1 MTVIDIKTVP
11 ETYVWGEVK
20 HFFRRNTE
28 SSTSSSAISIRGDI
42 NANNRQ
48 LIDLD
53 LRVNGFNNNVGL
65 RVFGSADLE
74 ENSIGVDHVL
84 ADASIDTP
92 IIGGKLKINPRYD
105 LRNKVLDATIG
116 YSFRDTSLNVDSQ
129 SKKLTISQNVGKNNR
144 IIPSII
150 IGKRD
155 FSLSYCRDLQE
166 GGQVMTTWKPDDC
179 ISIQWTD
186 GGWDAIIR
194 APIEGYY
201 KTNGGVKV
209 SMKQNVDVS
218 L

>member
-1 MTVIDIKTVP
+1 MRVGNLDCVRSIYFLPLTHRCFRLYYILPCI
-11 ETYVWGEVK
+11 
-20 HFFRRNTE
+20 FFGHNT
-28 SSTSSSAISIRGDI
+28 TTT
-42 NANNRQ
+42 
-48 LIDLD
+48 
-53 LRVNGFNNNVGL
+53 
-65 RVFGSADLE
+65 DLE
-74 ENSIGVDHVL
+74 ANSIGVDQVL
-84 ADASIDTP
+84 ADTSIDTP
-92 IIGGKLKINPRYD
+92 IIGGKLKIDPRYD

-116 YSFRDTSLNVDSQ
+116 YSFRDTALKVDCQ
-129 SKKLTISQNVGKNNR
+129 SKELTISQNVGKNNK
-144 IIPSII
+144 IIPSLI

-166 GGQVMTTWKPDDC
+166 GGQVMTTWKPDDS